1 MIWVDYG
8 FSWLLDT
15 RRCGLCHWIYDSF
28 KNSHPQTQ
36 SRHTIYIHAPNHDTA
51 VIDVFCDDVG
61 DISTAWAVR
70 AGT

>member
-1 MIWVDYG
+1 MGFLGYLILGGVVYVIGFMIH
-8 FSWLLDT
+8 LKILT
-15 RRCGLCHWIYDSF
+15 
-28 KNSHPQTQ
+28 PQTQ

-61 DISTAWAVR
+61 DISTAWVVR